1 MDGFNQL
8 KQTSGFMNLEAA
20 EDVSCPKN
28 LHPNDDIYISKA
40 VLPNGKRIS
49 LLKTLLSSA
58 CERNCYY
65 CPFRAG
71 RDFRRATFRPEVL
84 ANTYMALY
92 NAGITQGIFLSSG
105 VIGGGIRT
113 QDLLIDTAEILR
125 FKLDYRGY
133 LHLKVMPGI
142 EKDQVYRSMQLADRI
157 SVNLEAPNTLRL
169 QKLAPRKQFIDELV
183 EPLRWIDQIRQT
195 RRPQKGWNGRWPS
208 SVTQFVVGG
217 VGESD
222 LELLTTTE
230 HLYRELRLSR
240 SYFSAFRPF
249 PDTPMSNQPAESK
262 QRQHR
267 LYQASFLLRDY
278 GFDTEELP
286 INIDGNLPQDID
298 PKLAWAKKNLVGQPV
313 EINLADRHELLRVP
327 GIGPKAAQA
336 IITNRRKDRLRS
348 LGDLGRIGINTLR
361 VAPFILMDGR
371 LPARQL
377 SFW

>member
-1 MDGFNQL
+1 
-8 KQTSGFMNLEAA
+8 
-20 EDVSCPKN
+20 
-28 LHPNDDIYISKA
+28 
-40 VLPNGKRIS
+40 
-49 LLKTLLSSA
+49 
-58 CERNCYY
+58 
-65 CPFRAG
+65 
-71 RDFRRATFRPEVL
+71 
-84 ANTYMALY
+84 
-92 NAGITQGIFLSSG
+92 

-125 FKLDYRGY
+125 FKLGYIGY
-133 LHLKVMPGI
+133 LHMKVMPGT
-142 EKDQVYRSMQLADRI
+142 EKDQVYRSMQLTDRI

-169 QKLAPRKQFIDELV
+169 QKLAPRKQFIEELV
-183 EPLRWIDQIRQT
+183 QPLRWIDQIRHT
-195 RRPQKGWNGRWPS
+195 RDPQKGWNGRWPS

-249 PDTPMSNQPAESK
+249 PDTPMSNQPAESR

-298 PKLAWAKKNLVGQPV
+298 PKLAYAKKNLVGQPV

-348 LGDLGRIGINTLR
+348 LGDLGRIGINTMR
-361 VAPFILMDGR
+361 VAPFILLDGR